1 MKEEATLWDKAAENP
16 QTEKVRG
23 KFLTNLF
30 LIPINKGLAYL
41 KEKRDQ
47 NKKEKEEG
55 NKLTKQPT
63 KFLKVDLWN
72 EGVDFQ
78 RNILKHYDN
87 DQNELFGIDIAFRT
101 CALAKKHE
109 KNINVSNGSIT
120 DIAFKSGSFD
130 ILLDMSTSDH
140 VPPED
145 MQNVLNEYSRV
156 LKKDGVLILIFDWW
170 GLVWYVYMYYLEEIR
185 GHGDYFFKDTKIKSR
200 YIHPIKL
207 MKQATKKSGLKI
219 KDEYCIDYTGC
230 MWNRVTRPF
239 WEWLPQKG
247 YDMIHA
253 LEYSKIS
260 KYLRPFAKQ
269 YVIIAQKG

>member
-1 MKEEATLWDKAAENP
+1 MKEEAILWSKAAENP
-16 QTEKVRG
+16 ETEKVRG
-23 KFLTNLF
+23 KFLTKLF
-30 LIPINKGLAYL
+30 LIPIDKGLAYL
-41 KEKRDQ
+41 KKKRKIVTEDGNTEKKD
-47 NKKEKEEG
+47 EKI
-55 NKLTKQPT
+55 

-78 RNILKHYDN
+78 RNILKHYDKEEN
-87 DQNELFGIDIAFRT
+87 DLYGIDIAFRT
-101 CALAKKHE
+101 CTLAKKHE
-109 KNINVSNGSIT
+109 KNIKISNGTINQF
-120 DIAFKSGSFD
+120 AFKDASFD

-145 MQNVLNEYSRV
+145 IQKVLDEYCRV

-170 GLVWYVYMYYLEEIR
+170 GIVWYIYMYYLEEIR

-207 MKQATKKSGLKI
+207 MKQATEKSGLKI

-230 MWNRVTRPF
+230 MWNRLTRPF

-247 YDMIHA
+247 YDAIHA

-269 YVIIAQKG
+269 YVIIAQKE